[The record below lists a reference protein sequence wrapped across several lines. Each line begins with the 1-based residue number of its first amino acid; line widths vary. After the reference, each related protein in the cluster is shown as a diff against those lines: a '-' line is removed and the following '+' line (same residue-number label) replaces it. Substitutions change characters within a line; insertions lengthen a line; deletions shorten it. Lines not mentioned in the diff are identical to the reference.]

1 MPLYEYYC
9 TKCATKFELLRP
21 MSRADEAAT
30 CPQGHNGGTRTL
42 SVFASVSKGADG
54 APQPIT
60 RGGSAGGGCA
70 CGGGG
75 CGCGH

>member
-9 TKCATKFELLRP
+9 RACAAKFELLRP
-21 MSRADEAAT
+21 MNRADEVAT
-30 CPQGHNGGTRTL
+30 CPEGHRGSHRTL
-42 SVFASVSKGADG
+42 SVFATVARGASDALEATSG
-54 APQPIT
+54 A
-60 RGGSAGGGCA
+60 GAGCA

>member
-9 TKCATKFELLRP
+9 RTCSAKFELLRP
-21 MSRADEAAT
+21 MSDAGAAAT
-30 CPQGHNGGTRTL
+30 CPAGHPGGMRTL
-42 SVFASVSKGADG
+42 SLFVSVGA
-54 APQPIT
+54 
-60 RGGSAGGGCA
+60 RGEDFRAEPPSGGGCA

>member
-9 TKCATKFELLRP
+9 RTCSAKFELLRP
-21 MSRADEAAT
+21 MSRADEQAT
-30 CPQGHNGGTRTL
+30 CPEGHRGGARTL
-42 SVFASVSKGADG
+42 SVFATVGKGAE
-54 APQPIT
+54 
-60 RGGSAGGGCA
+60 GGYESASGSGCA

>member
-9 TKCATKFELLRP
+9 RTCSAKFELLRP
-21 MSRADEAAT
+21 MSDAATPAT
-30 CPQGHNGGTRTL
+30 CPAGHPGGMRTL
-42 SVFASVSKGADG
+42 SVFATVAKGADG
-54 APQPIT
+54 VYEPAES
-60 RGGSAGGGCA
+60 GAGCA

>member
-9 TKCATKFELLRP
+9 RVCLAKFELLRP
-21 MSRADEAAT
+21 MSDAGAVAT
-30 CPQGHNGGTRTL
+30 CPAGHAGGARTL
-42 SVFASVSKGADG
+42 SVFATVAKGADG
-54 APQPIT
+54 AYQVASES
-60 RGGSAGGGCA
+60 GAGCA